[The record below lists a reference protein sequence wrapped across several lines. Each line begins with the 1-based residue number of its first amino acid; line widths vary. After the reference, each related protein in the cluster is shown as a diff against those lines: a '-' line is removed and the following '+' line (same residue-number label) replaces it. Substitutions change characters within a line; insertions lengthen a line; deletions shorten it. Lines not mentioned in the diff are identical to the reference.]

1 MKVFIGGSR
10 RISQLNI
17 EVKKRLQNIIDQSFT
32 VLIGDAKGADK
43 AVQKFFV
50 EKRYSEVIIY
60 CSGSKCR
67 NNLGGWPTVNIEVK
81 KNLKGIAFY
90 MIKDERMAVEADYGF
105 MLWDGKSAGTLNNI
119 LNLLKQQK
127 NLLLYFLPKKQL
139 LSISSLQQLND
150 VLNFC
155 KDDDKL
161 KIDKKIG
168 FYRIIEEMS
177 SAKQLTLPL

>member
-43 AVQKFFV
+43 AVQKFFA

-81 KNLKGIAFY
+81 KKLKGIAFY
-90 MIKDERMAVEADYGF
+90 MIKDERMVVEADYGF

-139 LSISSLQQLND
+139 LSISSLQQLSN